1 MKKLLILLVAAI
13 PLFTVRSVTASETSA
28 SAETQAA
35 AALARRILP
44 RLGAGIRFVHV
55 PSDRDRFV
63 LEMHGGELQI
73 TGNSAVS
80 MAFGLNCYLREY
92 CRVTVTWYRRDKI
105 DEPKRLPV
113 VEGRVEREARVE
125 NRFFL
130 NYCTYGYSL
139 NWWQWDEWE
148 HFIDWM
154 ALNGVTMALATT
166 GQEAVWQRVWRGF
179 GLDDDTIRS
188 YFTGPSYLPWH
199 RMANIDAW
207 HGPLPQSWIDGQL
220 ELQRRIVA
228 RERELGIQPIFTSFT
243 GHVPKAL
250 KALFPDA
257 DIERLNPWTSFERP
271 YNSYYLNPAEPL
283 FSRIQQAYMQEQR
296 RLFGESP
303 VYGVDPFNEL
313 DPPSWDPEY
322 LARAARLTYESIT
335 QFDKDAVWL
344 QMAWVFY
351 HKRRDWTPERLKAYL
366 CAVPDGKL
374 LMLDYYC
381 DKVELWRSTESFY
394 GQPFIWSYLGNF
406 GGNTMLAGDV
416 KDVSRKLDRAYA
428 EAGRNFVGIGCTLEG
443 LDVNPFMYEYVLD
456 RAWTQV
462 YNDAEWIDRLADRR
476 SGCVDLHYRQAWQ
489 ILYDKIYCAPSGNR
503 SAAVCA
509 RPNLQGRSK
518 WSSPHLDY
526 DNRAL
531 LRAWEQLTLAR
542 PERTASSRFDC
553 VNIPRQC
560 LENYFGSLNGRCINA
575 YRSGDREAVARFS
588 ARLLELLDDID
599 RLVAADT
606 YFLLGKWISDARS
619 MGTTP
624 AERDYFERDA
634 RNILTTWGGRGY
646 SLNDYANRTWSG
658 LVSDYYKERWQRFY
672 DRLQSG
678 GELDEDA
685 LLQELQ
691 DFEWEWV
698 GRKERFA
705 VKPRGDAFRLCRS
718 LYTKYAAAIDR
729 FYTEKTE

>member
-1 MKKLLILLVAAI
+1 MKKLFILLITTLLFLSPCQVVADA
-13 PLFTVRSVTASETSA
+13 VVGQS
-28 SAETQAA
+28 ETQAA

-44 RLGAGIRFVHV
+44 RLSSSIRFVYI
-55 PSDRDRFV
+55 PSDRDHFV
-63 LEMHGGELQI
+63 LEMCGDELQI
-73 TGNSAVS
+73 AGNSAVS
-80 MAFGLNCYLREY
+80 MAFGLNCYLRDY
-92 CRVTVTWYRRDKI
+92 CRITVTWYRRDKI
-105 DEPKRLPV
+105 DEPKRLPIV
-113 VEGRVEREARVE
+113 VGRIEREARVE

-166 GQEAVWQRVWRGF
+166 GQEAVWQRVWRQF
-179 GLDDDTIRS
+179 GLDDETIRN

-199 RMANIDAW
+199 RMANIDTW

-220 ELQRRIVA
+220 KLQQRIVA

-250 KALFPDA
+250 KQFFPDA
-257 DIERLNPWTSFERP
+257 DIKRLNPWTSFEKP

-283 FSRIQQAYMQEQR
+283 FNRIQQAYMQEQR
-296 RLFGESP
+296 RLFGESSI
-303 VYGVDPFNEL
+303 YGVDPFNEL

-335 QFDKDAVWL
+335 RFDKNAVWL

-351 HKRRDWTPERLKAYL
+351 HKRKDWTPERLKAYL
-366 CAVPDGKL
+366 CAVPEGKL

-406 GGNTMLAGDV
+406 GGNTMLAGDM
-416 KDVSRKLDRAYA
+416 KDVSRKLDRAYV
-428 EAGRNFVGIGCTLEG
+428 EAGCNFVGIGCTLEG

-456 RAWTQV
+456 RAWIRV

-476 SGCVDLHYRQAWQ
+476 SGCVDAHYRQAWQ
-489 ILYDKIYCAPSGNR
+489 ILYDKVYRASSGNR

-509 RPNLQGRSK
+509 RPNLESRSK
-518 WSSPHLDY
+518 WSSTHTDY
-526 DNRAL
+526 DNRDL
-531 LRAWEQLTLAR
+531 LMAWEQLTFAR
-542 PERTASSRFDC
+542 PKRTPSSRFDC

-560 LENYFGSLNGRCINA
+560 LENYFGGLNKQCIAA
-575 YRSGDREAVARFS
+575 YRNGDRDGVVRLS
-588 ARLLELLDDID
+588 SRLLELLDDID
-599 RLVAADT
+599 LLVATDT
-606 YFLLGKWISDARS
+606 YFLLGKWISDARR

-624 AERDYFERDA
+624 AEKDYFEYDA

-658 LVSDYYKERWQRFY
+658 LVSGYYKERWKRFY

-678 GELDEDA
+678 GKLDEES

-698 GRKERFA
+698 GQKERFA
-705 VKPRGDAFRLCRS
+705 ERPRGDAYKLCRS
-718 LYTKYAAAIDR
+718 FYAKYAVAIDR
-729 FYTEKTE
+729 FHTEMTK

>member
-1 MKKLLILLVAAI
+1 MKKLLILLFAAI
-13 PLFTVRSVTASETSA
+13 PLLAVRSASA
-28 SAETQAA
+28 SGTAETQAA
-35 AALARRILP
+35 SALARRILP

-63 LEMHGGELQI
+63 LEMHGDELQI
-73 TGNSAVS
+73 SGNSAVS

-105 DEPKRLPV
+105 DEPKRLPA
-113 VEGRVEREARVE
+113 VEGLVEREARVG

-166 GQEAVWQRVWRGF
+166 GQEAVWQRVWRRF
-179 GLDDDTIRS
+179 GLDDDTIRG

-220 ELQRRIVA
+220 ELQRRIIA
-228 RERELGIQPIFTSFT
+228 REREFGIQPIFTSFT
-243 GHVPKAL
+243 RHVPKAL
-250 KALFPDA
+250 KTLFPDA

-283 FSRIQQAYMQEQR
+283 FNRIQQAYMQEQR
-296 RLFGESP
+296 RLFGESS

-344 QMAWVFY
+344 QMAWIFY

-443 LDVNPFMYEYVLD
+443 MDVNPFMYEYVLD
-456 RAWTQV
+456 RAWTQL
-462 YNDAEWIDRLADRR
+462 YDDAGWIDRLADRH
-476 SGCVDLHYRQAWQ
+476 SGRIDVHYRQAWQ

-509 RPNLQGRSK
+509 RPNMKGRSK

-526 DNRAL
+526 DNRDL
-531 LRAWEQLTLAR
+531 LRVWEQLTLAR

-560 LENYFGSLNGRCINA
+560 LENYFGNLNERCIA
-575 YRSGDREAVARFS
+575 ACRIGDRETVARLS

-599 RLVAADT
+599 RLVAADA
-606 YFLLGKWISDARS
+606 YFLLGKWIADARR

-624 AERDYFERDA
+624 AEKDYFEIDA

-658 LVSDYYKERWQRFY
+658 LVSDYYKERWRRFY

-678 GELDEDA
+678 GEPDEDA

-698 GRKERFA
+698 GRKGGFAER
-705 VKPRGDAFRLCRS
+705 PRGDAFRLCRS
-718 LYTKYAAAIDR
+718 LYTKYAAEIDR
-729 FYTEKTE
+729 FYTEKTER

>member
-1 MKKLLILLVAAI
+1 MKKLLILLFAAI
-13 PLFTVRSVTASETSA
+13 PLLAVRSASA
-28 SAETQAA
+28 SGTAETQAA

-63 LEMHGGELQI
+63 LEMHGDELHI
-73 TGNSAVS
+73 SGNSAVS

-105 DEPKRLPV
+105 DEPKRLPA
-113 VEGRVEREARVE
+113 VEGRVEREARVG

-166 GQEAVWQRVWRGF
+166 GQEAVWQRVWRRF
-179 GLDDDTIRS
+179 GLDDDTIRG

-220 ELQRRIVA
+220 ELQRRIIA
-228 RERELGIQPIFTSFT
+228 RERELGIQPVFTSFT

-250 KALFPDA
+250 KTLFPDA

-283 FSRIQQAYMQEQR
+283 FNRIQQAYMQEQR
-296 RLFGESP
+296 RLFGESS

-344 QMAWVFY
+344 QMAWIFY

-443 LDVNPFMYEYVLD
+443 MDVNPFMYEYVLD
-456 RAWTQV
+456 RAWTQL
-462 YNDAEWIDRLADRR
+462 YDDAGWIDRLADRH
-476 SGCVDLHYRQAWQ
+476 SGRIDVHYRQAWQ

-509 RPNLQGRSK
+509 RPNMKGRSK

-526 DNRAL
+526 DNRDL
-531 LRAWEQLTLAR
+531 LRVWEQLTLAR

-560 LENYFGSLNGRCINA
+560 LENYFGNLNERCIA
-575 YRSGDREAVARFS
+575 ACRIGDRETVARLS

-599 RLVAADT
+599 RLVAADA
-606 YFLLGKWISDARS
+606 YFLLGKWIADARRE
-619 MGTTP
+619 GLFRNRCP
-624 AERDYFERDA
+624 QHPHHLGRPRLFAERLCEPHLVGIGVGLLQGALAPFLRPA
-634 RNILTTWGGRGY
+634 AKRWRTGRGC
-646 SLNDYANRTWSG
+646 AVAGVAGFRVG
-658 LVSDYYKERWQRFY
+658 
-672 DRLQSG
+672 
-678 GELDEDA
+678 
-685 LLQELQ
+685 
-691 DFEWEWV
+691 V
-698 GRKERFA
+698 GRPEGRFCGEA
-705 VKPRGDAFRLCRS
+705 PGRCFQALQIA
-718 LYTKYAAAIDR
+718 LYEICGRNRPFLY
-729 FYTEKTE
+729 

>member
-1 MKKLLILLVAAI
+1 MKRLLILLFATISLFAAH
-13 PLFTVRSVTASETSA
+13 ASPA
-28 SAETQAA
+28 SDTAETRAA

-44 RLGAGIRFVHV
+44 RLGADIRFVYI
-55 PSDRDRFV
+55 PSDRDRFA
-63 LEMHGGELQI
+63 LETRGNQLLI

-80 MAFGLNCYLREY
+80 MAFGLNCYLRDY
-92 CRVTVTWYRRDKI
+92 CHITVTWYRRDKI
-105 DEPKRLPV
+105 DEPKRLPA
-113 VEGRVEREARVE
+113 VEGRIEREAQVG

-139 NWWQWDEWE
+139 NWWQWNDWE

-166 GQEAVWQRVWRGF
+166 GQEAVWLRVWKDF
-179 GLDDDTIRS
+179 GLDDETIRS

-220 ELQRRIVA
+220 ELQQRIIA

-250 KALFPDA
+250 KKLFPDA
-257 DIERLNPWTSFERP
+257 DIERLNPWTSFEKP
-271 YNSYYLNPAEPL
+271 YNSYYLNPADPL
-283 FSRIQQAYMQEQR
+283 FNRIQQAYMQEQR
-296 RLFGESP
+296 RLFGESSI
-303 VYGVDPFNEL
+303 YGVDPFNEL

-322 LARAARLTYESIT
+322 LARAARLTYKSIT

-351 HKRRDWTPERLKAYL
+351 HKRRNWTPERLKAYL
-366 CAVPDGKL
+366 CAVPEGKL

-406 GGNTMLAGDV
+406 GGNTMIAGNV
-416 KDVSRKLDRAYA
+416 KDISRKLDRAY
-428 EAGRNFVGIGCTLEG
+428 EKAGDNFVGIGCTLEG

-456 RAWTQV
+456 RAWTRV
-462 YNDAEWIDRLADRR
+462 YSDAEWIDRLADRR
-476 SGCVDLHYRQAWQ
+476 AGCIDAHYRQAWR
-489 ILYDKIYCAPSGNR
+489 ILYDRIYLAPSGNR

-509 RPNLQGRSK
+509 RPNLKGRSK

-526 DNRAL
+526 DNRDL
-531 LRAWEQLTLAR
+531 LRAWEQLILAR
-542 PERTASSRFDC
+542 PRQTASSRFDC

-560 LENYFGSLNGRCINA
+560 LENYFGNLNEQCIA
-575 YRSGDREAVARFS
+575 ACRSGKRETVSRLS
-588 ARLLELLDDID
+588 AHLLELLDDID

-606 YFLLGKWISDARS
+606 YFLLGKWIADARR
-619 MGTTP
+619 MGRSP
-624 AERDYFERDA
+624 AEKDYFERDA

-658 LVSDYYKERWQRFY
+658 LVSSYYKERWRRFY
-672 DRLQSG
+672 EWLQSG
-678 GELDEDA
+678 SQPDEEA
-685 LLQELQ
+685 LLRELQ

-698 GRKERFA
+698 GRKDHFA
-705 VKPRGDAFRLCRS
+705 KKPRGDAFRLSRA
-718 LYTKYAAAIDR
+718 LYSKYAAEIDR
-729 FYTEKTE
+729 FYTEKTEQ

>member
-1 MKKLLILLVAAI
+1 MKKLFILLITTLLFLSPCQVVAD
-13 PLFTVRSVTASETSA
+13 VVVGQS
-28 SAETQAA
+28 ETQAA

-44 RLGAGIRFVHV
+44 RLSSSIRFVYI
-55 PSDRDRFV
+55 PSDRDHFV
-63 LEMHGGELQI
+63 LEMCGDELQI
-73 TGNSAVS
+73 AGNSAVS
-80 MAFGLNCYLREY
+80 MAFGLNCYLRDY
-92 CRVTVTWYRRDKI
+92 CRITVTWYRRDKI
-105 DEPKRLPV
+105 DEPKRLPIV
-113 VEGRVEREARVE
+113 VGRIEREARVE

-139 NWWQWDEWE
+139 NWWQWDDWE

-166 GQEAVWQRVWRGF
+166 GQEAVWQRVWRQF
-179 GLDDDTIRS
+179 GLDDETIRN

-199 RMANIDAW
+199 RMANIDAC

-220 ELQRRIVA
+220 ELQQRIVA

-250 KALFPDA
+250 KQFFPDA
-257 DIERLNPWTSFERP
+257 DIKRLNPWTSFEKP

-283 FSRIQQAYMQEQR
+283 FNRIQQAYMQEQR
-296 RLFGESP
+296 RLFGESSI
-303 VYGVDPFNEL
+303 YGVDPFNEL

-335 QFDKDAVWL
+335 RFDKNAVWL

-351 HKRRDWTPERLKAYL
+351 HKRKDWTPERLKAYL
-366 CAVPDGKL
+366 CAVPEGKL

-416 KDVSRKLDRAYA
+416 KDVSRKLDRAYV
-428 EAGRNFVGIGCTLEG
+428 EAGCNFVGIGCTLEG

-456 RAWTQV
+456 RAWIRV

-476 SGCVDLHYRQAWQ
+476 SGCVDAHYRQAWQ
-489 ILYDKIYCAPSGNR
+489 ILYDKVYRASSGNR

-509 RPNLQGRSK
+509 RPNLESRSK
-518 WSSPHLDY
+518 WSSTHTDY
-526 DNRAL
+526 DNRDL
-531 LRAWEQLTLAR
+531 LMAWEQLTFAR
-542 PERTASSRFDC
+542 PKRTPSSRFDC

-560 LENYFGSLNGRCINA
+560 LENYFGGLNKQCIAA
-575 YRSGDREAVARFS
+575 YRNGDRDGVVRLS
-588 ARLLELLDDID
+588 SRLLELLDDID
-599 RLVAADT
+599 LLVATDT
-606 YFLLGKWISDARS
+606 YFLLGKWISDARK

-624 AERDYFERDA
+624 AEKDYFEYDA

-658 LVSDYYKERWQRFY
+658 LVSGYYKERWKRFY

-678 GELDEDA
+678 GKLDEES

-698 GRKERFA
+698 GQKERFA
-705 VKPRGDAFRLCRS
+705 ERPRGDAYKLCQS
-718 LYTKYAAAIDR
+718 LYAKYAVAIDR
-729 FYTEKTE
+729 FHTEMTK

>member
-1 MKKLLILLVAAI
+1 MKKLFILLITTLLFLSPCQVVADA
-13 PLFTVRSVTASETSA
+13 VVGQS
-28 SAETQAA
+28 ETQAA

-44 RLGAGIRFVHV
+44 RLSSSIRFVYI
-55 PSDRDRFV
+55 PSDRDHFV
-63 LEMHGGELQI
+63 LEMCGDELQI
-73 TGNSAVS
+73 AGNSAVS
-80 MAFGLNCYLREY
+80 MAFGLNCYLRDY
-92 CRVTVTWYRRDKI
+92 CRITVTWYRRDKI
-105 DEPKRLPV
+105 DEPKRLPIV
-113 VEGRVEREARVE
+113 VGRIEREARVE

-166 GQEAVWQRVWRGF
+166 GQEAVWQRVWRQF
-179 GLDDDTIRS
+179 GLDDETIRN

-199 RMANIDAW
+199 RMANIDTW

-220 ELQRRIVA
+220 ELQQRIVA

-250 KALFPDA
+250 KQFFPDA
-257 DIERLNPWTSFERP
+257 DIKRLNPWTSFEKP

-283 FSRIQQAYMQEQR
+283 FNRIQQAYMQEQR
-296 RLFGESP
+296 RLFGESSI
-303 VYGVDPFNEL
+303 YGVDPFNEL
-313 DPPSWDPEY
+313 NPPSWDPEY

-335 QFDKDAVWL
+335 RFDKNAVWL

-351 HKRRDWTPERLKAYL
+351 HKRKDWTPERLKAYL
-366 CAVPDGKL
+366 CAVPEGKL

-406 GGNTMLAGDV
+406 GGNTMLAGDM
-416 KDVSRKLDRAYA
+416 KDVSRKLDRAYV
-428 EAGRNFVGIGCTLEG
+428 EAGCNFVGIGCTLEG

-456 RAWTQV
+456 RAWIRV

-476 SGCVDLHYRQAWQ
+476 SGCVDTHYRQAWQ
-489 ILYDKIYCAPSGNR
+489 ILYDKVYRASSGNR

-509 RPNLQGRSK
+509 RPNLESRSK
-518 WSSPHLDY
+518 WSSTHTDY
-526 DNRAL
+526 DNRDL
-531 LRAWEQLTLAR
+531 LMAWEQLTFAR
-542 PERTASSRFDC
+542 PKRTPSSRFDC

-560 LENYFGSLNGRCINA
+560 LENYFGGLNKQCIAA
-575 YRSGDREAVARFS
+575 YRNGDRDGVVRLS
-588 ARLLELLDDID
+588 SRLLELLDDID
-599 RLVAADT
+599 LLVATDT
-606 YFLLGKWISDARS
+606 YFLLGKWISDARR

-624 AERDYFERDA
+624 AEKDYFEYDA

-658 LVSDYYKERWQRFY
+658 LVSGYYKERWKRFY

-678 GELDEDA
+678 GKLDEES

-698 GRKERFA
+698 GQKERFA
-705 VKPRGDAFRLCRS
+705 ERPRGDAYKLCQS
-718 LYTKYAAAIDR
+718 LYAKYAVAIDR
-729 FYTEKTE
+729 FHTEMTK

>member
-179 GLDDDTIRS
+179 GLDDETIRR

-283 FSRIQQAYMQEQR
+283 FNRIQQAYMQEQR
-296 RLFGESP
+296 RLFGESS

-456 RAWTQV
+456 RAWMQV

-476 SGCVDLHYRQAWQ
+476 SGCVDVHYRQAWQ

-526 DNRAL
+526 DNRDL

-560 LENYFGSLNGRCINA
+560 LENYFGSLNGQCIAA
-575 YRSGDREAVARFS
+575 YRSGDREAVARLS

-678 GELDEDA
+678 GELDEEA

>member
-1 MKKLLILLVAAI
+1 MKKLFILLITTLLFLSPCQVVADA
-13 PLFTVRSVTASETSA
+13 VVGQS
-28 SAETQAA
+28 ETQAA
-35 AALARRILP
+35 TALARRILP
-44 RLGAGIRFVHV
+44 RLSSSIRFVYI
-55 PSDRDRFV
+55 PSDRDHFV
-63 LEMHGGELQI
+63 LEMCGDELQI
-73 TGNSAVS
+73 AGNSAVS
-80 MAFGLNCYLREY
+80 MAFGLNCYLRDY
-92 CRVTVTWYRRDKI
+92 CRITVTWYRRDKI
-105 DEPKRLPV
+105 DEPKRLPIV
-113 VEGRVEREARVE
+113 VGRIEREARVE

-166 GQEAVWQRVWRGF
+166 GQEAVWQRVWRQF
-179 GLDDDTIRS
+179 GLDDETIRN

-199 RMANIDAW
+199 RMANIDTW

-220 ELQRRIVA
+220 ELQQRIVA

-250 KALFPDA
+250 KQFFPDA
-257 DIERLNPWTSFERP
+257 DIKRLNPWTSFEKP

-283 FSRIQQAYMQEQR
+283 FNRIQQAYMQEQR
-296 RLFGESP
+296 RLFGESSI
-303 VYGVDPFNEL
+303 YGVDPFNEL

-335 QFDKDAVWL
+335 RFDKNAVWL

-351 HKRRDWTPERLKAYL
+351 HKRKDWTPERLKAYL
-366 CAVPDGKL
+366 CAVPKGKL

-406 GGNTMLAGDV
+406 GGNTMLAGDM
-416 KDVSRKLDRAYA
+416 KDVSRKLDRAYV
-428 EAGRNFVGIGCTLEG
+428 EAGCNFVGIGCTLEG

-456 RAWTQV
+456 RAWIRV

-476 SGCVDLHYRQAWQ
+476 SGCVDAHYRQAWQ
-489 ILYDKIYCAPSGNR
+489 ILYDKVYRASSGNR

-509 RPNLQGRSK
+509 RPNLESRSK
-518 WSSPHLDY
+518 WSSTHTDY
-526 DNRAL
+526 DNRDL
-531 LRAWEQLTLAR
+531 LMAWEQLTFAR
-542 PERTASSRFDC
+542 PKRTPSSRFDC

-560 LENYFGSLNGRCINA
+560 LENYFGGLNKLCIAA
-575 YRSGDREAVARFS
+575 YRNGDRDGVVRLS
-588 ARLLELLDDID
+588 SRLLELLDDID
-599 RLVAADT
+599 LLVATDT
-606 YFLLGKWISDARS
+606 YFLLGKWISDARR

-624 AERDYFERDA
+624 AEKDYFEYDA

-658 LVSDYYKERWQRFY
+658 LVSGYYKERWKRFY

-678 GELDEDA
+678 GKLDEES

-698 GRKERFA
+698 GQKERFA
-705 VKPRGDAFRLCRS
+705 ERPRGDAYKLCQS
-718 LYTKYAAAIDR
+718 LYAKYAVAIDR
-729 FYTEKTE
+729 FHTEMTK

>member
-1 MKKLLILLVAAI
+1 MKKLFILLITTLLFLSPCQVVAD
-13 PLFTVRSVTASETSA
+13 VVVGQS
-28 SAETQAA
+28 ETQAA

-44 RLGAGIRFVHV
+44 RLSSSIRFVYI
-55 PSDRDRFV
+55 PSDRDHFV
-63 LEMHGGELQI
+63 LEMCGDELQI
-73 TGNSAVS
+73 AGNSAVS
-80 MAFGLNCYLREY
+80 MAFGLNCYLRDY
-92 CRVTVTWYRRDKI
+92 CRITVTWYRRDKI
-105 DEPKRLPV
+105 DEPKRLPIV
-113 VEGRVEREARVE
+113 VGRIEREARVE

-166 GQEAVWQRVWRGF
+166 GQEAVWQRVWRQF
-179 GLDDDTIRS
+179 GLDDETIRN

-220 ELQRRIVA
+220 ELQQRIVA

-250 KALFPDA
+250 KQFFPDA
-257 DIERLNPWTSFERP
+257 DIKRLNPWTSFEKP

-283 FSRIQQAYMQEQR
+283 FNRIQQAYMQEQR
-296 RLFGESP
+296 RLFGESSI
-303 VYGVDPFNEL
+303 YGVDPFNEL

-335 QFDKDAVWL
+335 RFDKNAVWL

-351 HKRRDWTPERLKAYL
+351 HKRKDWTPERLKAYL
-366 CAVPDGKL
+366 CAVPEGKL

-416 KDVSRKLDRAYA
+416 KDVSRKLDRAYV
-428 EAGRNFVGIGCTLEG
+428 EAGCNFVGIGCTLEG

-456 RAWTQV
+456 RAWIRV

-476 SGCVDLHYRQAWQ
+476 SGCVDTHYRQAWQ
-489 ILYDKIYCAPSGNR
+489 ILYDKVYRASSGNR

-509 RPNLQGRSK
+509 RPNLESRSK
-518 WSSPHLDY
+518 WSSTHTDY
-526 DNRAL
+526 DNRDL
-531 LRAWEQLTLAR
+531 LMAWEQLTFAR
-542 PERTASSRFDC
+542 PKRTPSSRFDC

-560 LENYFGSLNGRCINA
+560 LENYFGGLNKQCIAA
-575 YRSGDREAVARFS
+575 YRNGDRDGVVRLS
-588 ARLLELLDDID
+588 SRLLELLDDID
-599 RLVAADT
+599 LLVATDT
-606 YFLLGKWISDARS
+606 YFLLGKWSSDARR

-624 AERDYFERDA
+624 AEKDYFEYDA

-658 LVSDYYKERWQRFY
+658 LVSGYYKERWKRFY

-678 GELDEDA
+678 GKLDEES

-698 GRKERFA
+698 GQKERFA
-705 VKPRGDAFRLCRS
+705 ERPRGDAYKLCQS
-718 LYTKYAAAIDR
+718 LYAKYAVAIDR
-729 FYTEKTE
+729 FHTEMTK

>member
-1 MKKLLILLVAAI
+1 MKKLFILLITTLLFLSPCQVVADA
-13 PLFTVRSVTASETSA
+13 VVGQS
-28 SAETQAA
+28 ETQAA

-44 RLGAGIRFVHV
+44 RLSSSIRFVYI
-55 PSDRDRFV
+55 PSDRDHFV
-63 LEMHGGELQI
+63 LEMCGDELQI
-73 TGNSAVS
+73 AGNSAVS
-80 MAFGLNCYLREY
+80 MAFGLNCYLRDY
-92 CRVTVTWYRRDKI
+92 CRITVTWYRRDKI
-105 DEPKRLPV
+105 DEPKRLPIV
-113 VEGRVEREARVE
+113 VGRIEREARVE

-166 GQEAVWQRVWRGF
+166 GQEAVWQRVWRQF
-179 GLDDDTIRS
+179 GLDDETIRN

-199 RMANIDAW
+199 RMANIDTW

-220 ELQRRIVA
+220 ELQQRIVA

-250 KALFPDA
+250 KQFFPDA
-257 DIERLNPWTSFERP
+257 DIKRLNPWTSFEKP

-283 FSRIQQAYMQEQR
+283 FNRIQQAYMQEQR
-296 RLFGESP
+296 RLFGESSI
-303 VYGVDPFNEL
+303 YGVDPFNEL

-335 QFDKDAVWL
+335 RFDKNAVWL

-351 HKRRDWTPERLKAYL
+351 HKRKDWTPERLKAYL
-366 CAVPDGKL
+366 CAVPEGKL

-406 GGNTMLAGDV
+406 GGNTMLAGDM
-416 KDVSRKLDRAYA
+416 KDVSRKLDRAYV
-428 EAGRNFVGIGCTLEG
+428 EAGCNFVGIGCTLEG

-456 RAWTQV
+456 RAWIRV

-476 SGCVDLHYRQAWQ
+476 SGCVDTHYRQAWQ
-489 ILYDKIYCAPSGNR
+489 ILYDKVYRASSGNR

-509 RPNLQGRSK
+509 RPNLESRSK
-518 WSSPHLDY
+518 WSSTHTDY
-526 DNRAL
+526 DNRDL
-531 LRAWEQLTLAR
+531 LMAWEQLTFAR
-542 PERTASSRFDC
+542 PKRTPSSRFDC

-560 LENYFGSLNGRCINA
+560 LENYFGGLNKQCIAA
-575 YRSGDREAVARFS
+575 YRNGDRDGVVRLS
-588 ARLLELLDDID
+588 SRLLELLDDID
-599 RLVAADT
+599 LLVATDT
-606 YFLLGKWISDARS
+606 YFLLGKWISDARR

-624 AERDYFERDA
+624 AEKDYFEYDA

-658 LVSDYYKERWQRFY
+658 LVSGYYKERWKRFY

-678 GELDEDA
+678 GKLDEES

-698 GRKERFA
+698 GQKERFA
-705 VKPRGDAFRLCRS
+705 ERPRGDAYKLCQS
-718 LYTKYAAAIDR
+718 LYAKYAVAIDR
-729 FYTEKTE
+729 FHTEMTK

>member
-1 MKKLLILLVAAI
+1 MKKLFILLITTLLFLSPCQVVADA
-13 PLFTVRSVTASETSA
+13 VVGQS
-28 SAETQAA
+28 ETQAA
-35 AALARRILP
+35 TALARRILP
-44 RLGAGIRFVHV
+44 RLSSSIRFVYI
-55 PSDRDRFV
+55 PSDRDHFV
-63 LEMHGGELQI
+63 LEMCGDELQI
-73 TGNSAVS
+73 AGNSAVS
-80 MAFGLNCYLREY
+80 MAFGLNCYLRDY
-92 CRVTVTWYRRDKI
+92 CRITVTWYRRDKI
-105 DEPKRLPV
+105 DEPKRLPIV
-113 VEGRVEREARVE
+113 VGRIEREARVE

-166 GQEAVWQRVWRGF
+166 GQEAVWQRVWRQF
-179 GLDDDTIRS
+179 GLDDETIRN

-199 RMANIDAW
+199 RMANIDTW

-220 ELQRRIVA
+220 ELQQRIVA

-250 KALFPDA
+250 KQFFPDA
-257 DIERLNPWTSFERP
+257 DIKRLNPWTSFEKP

-283 FSRIQQAYMQEQR
+283 FNRIQQAYMQEQR
-296 RLFGESP
+296 RLFGESSI
-303 VYGVDPFNEL
+303 YGVDPFNEL

-335 QFDKDAVWL
+335 RFDKNAVWL

-351 HKRRDWTPERLKAYL
+351 HKRKDWTPERLKAYL
-366 CAVPDGKL
+366 CAVPKGKL

-406 GGNTMLAGDV
+406 GGNTMLAGDM
-416 KDVSRKLDRAYA
+416 KDVSRKLDRAYV
-428 EAGRNFVGIGCTLEG
+428 EAGCNFVGIGCTLEG

-456 RAWTQV
+456 RAWIRV

-476 SGCVDLHYRQAWQ
+476 SGCVDAHYRQAWQ
-489 ILYDKIYCAPSGNR
+489 ILYDKVYRASSGNR

-509 RPNLQGRSK
+509 RPNLESRSK
-518 WSSPHLDY
+518 WSSTHTDY
-526 DNRAL
+526 DNRDL
-531 LRAWEQLTLAR
+531 LMAWEQLTFAR
-542 PERTASSRFDC
+542 PKRTPSSRFDC

-560 LENYFGSLNGRCINA
+560 LENYFGGLNKLCIAA
-575 YRSGDREAVARFS
+575 YRNGDRDGVVRLS
-588 ARLLELLDDID
+588 SRLLELLDDID
-599 RLVAADT
+599 LLVATDT
-606 YFLLGKWISDARS
+606 YFLLGKWISDARR

-624 AERDYFERDA
+624 AEKDYFEYDA

-658 LVSDYYKERWQRFY
+658 LVSGYYKERWKRFY

-678 GELDEDA
+678 GKLDEA
-685 LLQELQ
+685 SLLQELQ

-698 GRKERFA
+698 GQKERFA
-705 VKPRGDAFRLCRS
+705 ERPRGDAYKLCQS
-718 LYTKYAAAIDR
+718 LYAKYAVAIDR
-729 FYTEKTE
+729 FHTEMTK

>member
-1 MKKLLILLVAAI
+1 MKKLLILLFAAI
-13 PLFTVRSVTASETSA
+13 PLLAVRSASA
-28 SAETQAA
+28 SGTAETQAA

-44 RLGAGIRFVHV
+44 RLGAGIRVVHG

-63 LEMHGGELQI
+63 LEMHGDELHI
-73 TGNSAVS
+73 SGNSAVS

-105 DEPKRLPV
+105 DEPKRGAA
-113 VEGRVEREARVE
+113 VEGRVEREARVG

-166 GQEAVWQRVWRGF
+166 GQEAVWQRVWRRF
-179 GLDDDTIRS
+179 GLDDDTIRG

-220 ELQRRIVA
+220 ELQRRIIA
-228 RERELGIQPIFTSFT
+228 RERELGIQPVFTSFT

-250 KALFPDA
+250 KTLFPDA

-283 FSRIQQAYMQEQR
+283 FNRIQQAYMQEQR
-296 RLFGESP
+296 RLFGESS

-344 QMAWVFY
+344 QMAWIFY

-443 LDVNPFMYEYVLD
+443 MDVNPFMYEYVLD
-456 RAWTQV
+456 RAWTQL
-462 YNDAEWIDRLADRR
+462 YDDAGWIDRLADRH
-476 SGCVDLHYRQAWQ
+476 SGRIDVHYRQAWQ

-509 RPNLQGRSK
+509 RPNMKGRSK

-526 DNRAL
+526 DNRDL
-531 LRAWEQLTLAR
+531 LRVWEQLTLAR

-560 LENYFGSLNGRCINA
+560 LENYFGNLNERCIA
-575 YRSGDREAVARFS
+575 ACRIGDRETVARLS

-599 RLVAADT
+599 RLVAADA
-606 YFLLGKWISDARS
+606 YFLLGKWIADARR

-624 AERDYFERDA
+624 AEKDYFEIDA

-658 LVSDYYKERWQRFY
+658 LVSDYYKERWRRFY

-678 GELDEDA
+678 GEPDEDA

-698 GRKERFA
+698 GRKGGFAER
-705 VKPRGDAFRLCRS
+705 PRGDAFRLCRS
-718 LYTKYAAAIDR
+718 LYTKYAAEIDR
-729 FYTEKTE
+729 FYTEKTER

>member
-1 MKKLLILLVAAI
+1 MKKLFILLITTLLFLSPCQVVADA
-13 PLFTVRSVTASETSA
+13 VVGQS
-28 SAETQAA
+28 ETQAV

-44 RLGAGIRFVHV
+44 RLSSSIRFVYI
-55 PSDRDRFV
+55 PSDRDHFV
-63 LEMHGGELQI
+63 LEMCGDELQI
-73 TGNSAVS
+73 AGNSAVS
-80 MAFGLNCYLREY
+80 MAFGLNCYLRDY
-92 CRVTVTWYRRDKI
+92 CRITVTWYRRDKI
-105 DEPKRLPV
+105 DEPKRLPIV
-113 VEGRVEREARVE
+113 VGRIEREARVE

-166 GQEAVWQRVWRGF
+166 GQEAVWQRVWRQF
-179 GLDDDTIRS
+179 GLDDETIRN

-220 ELQRRIVA
+220 ELQQRIVA

-250 KALFPDA
+250 KQFFPDA
-257 DIERLNPWTSFERP
+257 DIKRLNPWTSFEKP

-283 FSRIQQAYMQEQR
+283 FNRIQQAYMQEQR
-296 RLFGESP
+296 RLFGESSI
-303 VYGVDPFNEL
+303 YGVDPFNEL

-335 QFDKDAVWL
+335 RFDKNAVWL

-351 HKRRDWTPERLKAYL
+351 HKRKDWTPERLKAYL
-366 CAVPDGKL
+366 CAVPKGKL

-406 GGNTMLAGDV
+406 GGNTMLAGDM
-416 KDVSRKLDRAYA
+416 KDVSRKLDRAYV
-428 EAGRNFVGIGCTLEG
+428 EAGCNFVGIGCTLEG

-456 RAWTQV
+456 RAWIRV

-476 SGCVDLHYRQAWQ
+476 SGCVDTHYRQAWQ
-489 ILYDKIYCAPSGNR
+489 ILYDKVYRASSGNR

-509 RPNLQGRSK
+509 RPNLESRSK
-518 WSSPHLDY
+518 WSSTHTDY
-526 DNRAL
+526 DNRDL
-531 LRAWEQLTLAR
+531 LMAWEQLTFAR
-542 PERTASSRFDC
+542 PKRTPSSRFDC

-560 LENYFGSLNGRCINA
+560 LENYFGGLNKQCIAA
-575 YRSGDREAVARFS
+575 YRNGDRDGVVRLS
-588 ARLLELLDDID
+588 SRLLELLDDID
-599 RLVAADT
+599 LLVATDT
-606 YFLLGKWISDARS
+606 YFLLGKWISDARR

-624 AERDYFERDA
+624 AEKDYFEYDA

-658 LVSDYYKERWQRFY
+658 LVSGYYKERWKRFY

-678 GELDEDA
+678 GKLDEES

-698 GRKERFA
+698 GQKERFA
-705 VKPRGDAFRLCRS
+705 ERPRGDAYKLCQS
-718 LYTKYAAAIDR
+718 LYAKYAVAIDR
-729 FYTEKTE
+729 FHTEMTK

>member
-1 MKKLLILLVAAI
+1 MKKLLILLFAAI
-13 PLFTVRSVTASETSA
+13 PLLAVRSASA
-28 SAETQAA
+28 SGTAETQAA

-63 LEMHGGELQI
+63 LEMHGDELQI
-73 TGNSAVS
+73 SGNSAVS

-105 DEPKRLPV
+105 DEPKRLPA
-113 VEGRVEREARVE
+113 VEGRVEREARVG

-166 GQEAVWQRVWRGF
+166 GQEAVWQRVWRRF
-179 GLDDDTIRS
+179 GLDDDTIRG

-220 ELQRRIVA
+220 ELQRRIIA
-228 RERELGIQPIFTSFT
+228 RERELGIQPVFTSFT

-250 KALFPDA
+250 KTLFPDA

-283 FSRIQQAYMQEQR
+283 FNRIQQAYMQEQR
-296 RLFGESP
+296 RLFGESS

-428 EAGRNFVGIGCTLEG
+428 ETGRNFVGIGCTLEG

-456 RAWTQV
+456 RAWTQL
-462 YNDAEWIDRLADRR
+462 YDDAGWIDRLADRH
-476 SGCVDLHYRQAWQ
+476 SGRIDVHYRQAWR
-489 ILYDKIYCAPSGNR
+489 ILYDKIYCAPSRNR

-509 RPNLQGRSK
+509 RPNMKGRSK
-518 WSSPHLDY
+518 WSGPHLDY
-526 DNRAL
+526 DNRDL
-531 LRAWEQLTLAR
+531 LRVWEQLTLAR

-560 LENYFGSLNGRCINA
+560 LENYFGNLNERCIA
-575 YRSGDREAVARFS
+575 ACCGGDRETVARLS

-599 RLVAADT
+599 RLVAADA
-606 YFLLGKWISDARS
+606 YFLLGKWIADARS

-624 AERDYFERDA
+624 AERNYFERDA

-658 LVSDYYKERWQRFY
+658 LVSDYYKERWRRFY

-678 GELDEDA
+678 GEPDEDA

-698 GRKERFA
+698 GRKGRFA
-705 VKPRGDAFRLCRS
+705 ERPRGDAFRLCRS
-718 LYTKYAAAIDR
+718 LYTKYAAEIGR
-729 FYTEKTE
+729 FYTEKTER